1 MLALPALPAQDKAK
15 DEKKDSEVKG
25 KDEKKSLSPK
35 EQYTALVKEFGEQQR
50 EILADYRKAK
60 GEEQKKLADKYR
72 GLGKEFAD
80 KFYKLAED
88 NPKDAAATDALFWI
102 VQNADGGSTYEK
114 AAEKVTAL
122 VAEMPLADLSKR
134 LNMIR
139 GGNQT
144 VLDAVIKR
152 TEKEEKDP
160 KVVDLLVWTARN
172 AYYMPA
178 GQKAIARLVEKYP
191 DHPSIEQVCAMLG
204 QGGVPRADELLKA
217 ILEKTDK
224 PKVKAAAALAMGR
237 ALAAKT
243 DKLGDDPTEADKVAA
258 EGEKYLTM
266 AVDLYKDNENQKKG
280 AEQEL
285 KALRTLRVGKEAPEI
300 KAGDLDGK
308 EFKLS
313 DYRGKVV
320 LLDFWGHW

>member
-1 MLALPALPAQDKAK
+1 MSQGQDKPK
-15 DEKKDSEVKG
+15 DEKKDSSVKD
-25 KDEKKSLSPK
+25 KDEKKPLSPK
-35 EQYTALVKEFGEQQR
+35 EQYDALVKDFRSQQN
-50 EILADYRKAK
+50 EILAEARKTK
-60 GEEQKKLADKYR
+60 GPEQQKLFEKYMEV
-72 GLGKEFAD
+72 GKEFAD

-88 NPKDAAATDALFWI
+88 NAKDPVAADALFWI
-102 VQNADGGSTYEK
+102 VQNAASSEVYKK
-114 AAEKVTAL
+114 AADKVMAL
-122 VAEMPLADLSKR
+122 VADMPLADLSKR

-139 GGNQT
+139 GANPT
-144 VLDAVIKR
+144 VLDAVLKR
-152 TEKEEKDP
+152 AEKDEKDP
-160 KVVDLLVWTARN
+160 AVADLLAWAATN

-178 GQKAIARLVEKYP
+178 GQKAIERLIDKYP
-191 DHPSIEQVCAMLG
+191 DHASIERVCAMLG
-204 QGGVPRADELLKA
+204 QGGVPKADEMLRT
-217 ILEKTDK
+217 ILAKTDK
-224 PKVKAAAALAMGR
+224 PKVKAAAALALGQ

-243 DKLGDDPTEADKVAA
+243 DQLADMPAEADKVAA

-266 AVDLYKDNENQKKG
+266 AIDLYKDSAAQKKA

-285 KALRTLRVGKEAPEI
+285 KALRTLRVGKEVPEI